1 MKKIFKNINS
11 NKILNYYQLNK
22 FNYQTSKQLPF
33 IKKIVLNFDQKST
46 EFKPIAAARLALE
59 MLFYQKSIIT
69 KVKQSNALYKIKKG
83 QPIGSKLTI
92 NNKIKTIENL
102 KIILDI
108 LFLFEN
114 NYKLKVK
121 KKNTCNLI
129 TFNIFE
135 IYNYKKLENYYL
147 LLNKLKKLSISFI
160 IFSNNK
166 NYKEIKY
173 FLNAQN
179 QGSFFS
185 IYNSIGRV

>member
-92 NNKIKTIENL
+92 NNKIKTI
-102 KIILDI
+102 
-108 LFLFEN
+108 
-114 NYKLKVK
+114 
-121 KKNTCNLI
+121 
-129 TFNIFE
+129 
-135 IYNYKKLENYYL
+135 
-147 LLNKLKKLSISFI
+147 
-160 IFSNNK
+160 
-166 NYKEIKY
+166 
-173 FLNAQN
+173 
-179 QGSFFS
+179 
-185 IYNSIGRV
+185 